1 MDLAQMY
8 NNRII
13 TVKLKRRDLITSLL
27 ALDVV
32 IKATDKDKV
41 PNENVKLARMQLAQ
55 ALAAFDKKNQM
66 PGGAH

>member
-8 NNRII
+8 NNRTI
-13 TVKLKRRDLITSLL
+13 TVKLKRRDLITALL

-32 IKATDKDKV
+32 IKASDKDKI

>member
-8 NNRII
+8 NNR
-13 TVKLKRRDLITSLL
+13 TVMVKLKRRDLITSLL

>member
-8 NNRII
+8 NNRTI
-13 TVKLKRRDLITSLL
+13 TVKLKRRDLITALL

>member
-8 NNRII
+8 NNRTI
-13 TVKLKRRDLITSLL
+13 TVKLKRCDLITALL

-32 IKATDKDKV
+32 VKATDKDKI
-41 PNENVKLARMQLAQ
+41 PNENVKKARMQLAS

>member
-13 TVKLKRRDLITSLL
+13 TVKLKRRDLITALL

-32 IKATDKDKV
+32 IKASDKDKI
-41 PNENVKLARMQLAQ
+41 PNENVKLARMQLVQ

>member
-13 TVKLKRRDLITSLL
+13 TVKLKRRDLITALL

-32 IKATDKDKV
+32 IKASDKDKI
-41 PNENVKLARMQLAQ
+41 PNEMVKQARTQLAQ
-55 ALAAFDKKNQM
+55 ALAAFDKKNYM

>member
-1 MDLAQMY
+1 MNLAQMY

-13 TVKLKRRDLITSLL
+13 TVKLKRRDLITALL

-32 IKATDKDKV
+32 IKASDKDKI